1 MSLLSSL
8 TVELLEEILENS
20 RKQLEIYELFNR
32 HEEIIKTLL
41 LIEYVKIE
49 LKVREFEE
57 ELKRC

>member
-8 TVELLEEILENS
+8 TIELLEEILENS
-20 RKQLEIYELFNR
+20 RRELEIYELFNR

-49 LKVREFEE
+49 LKVRELQE

>member
-41 LIEYVKIE
+41 LMEYVKIE
-49 LKVREFEE
+49 LKVRELQE